1 MLAHSLL
8 EALHRVRCNLV
19 REEQLVQDLVRESGR
34 VAISTRVALRLL
46 VRALRHGEVL
56 SARIRLQLSWRC
68 EELVVYV
75 RILRREN
82 PYETSFAE
90 VLLKRFSQRIL
101 VLRLYLLKLLQDGHV
116 LQRNI
121 LEANVVA
128 VHEGLLRGLSATAD

>member
-19 REEQLVQDLVRESGR
+19 REQQLVQDLVRQAGR
-34 VAISTRVALRLL
+34 VAVSTWLGLL

-75 RILRREN
+75 RILGREN
-82 PYETSFAE
+82 PYETSFSE
-90 VLLKRFSQRIL
+90 VLLKRFP
-101 VLRLYLLKLLQDGHV
+101 
-116 LQRNI
+116 
-121 LEANVVA
+121 
-128 VHEGLLRGLSATAD
+128 